1 MSFLRWA
8 GSKKQLGETLAQF
21 WFATQ
26 CAGGNGRYLEAFC
39 GSASLF
45 FRIKPQSSVLIDVNT
60 RLIDCLKTVKSS
72 PQKLS
77 QVLKSYP
84 TTEAFYYKLRSQDC
98 NDLSAVDR
106 SARFIYL
113 NRYCFNGLYR
123 TNLQG
128 NFNVPYGGHRNG
140 CLPSLEILQDASMD
154 LRTAELVK
162 GDFCANIASRIKPGD
177 FVYLDPPY
185 AKRNHSLDLQY
196 GPDVFG
202 VNDLKRLYDLLTL
215 IDKSRAYF
223 VFSYVDCEEITE
235 IAQHWKAHSVE
246 VNRTIAARAEKRGK
260 AKEVLISNL

>member
-21 WFATQ
+21 WYATQ
-26 CAGGNGRYLEAFC
+26 CAGGNGRYIEAFC

-45 FRIKPQSSVLIDVNT
+45 FRIKPPSSVLIDINT

-72 PQKLS
+72 PQKLF
-77 QVLKSYP
+77 QVLNSYP
-84 TTEAFYYKLRSQDC
+84 ITEAFYYKLRSQDC
-98 NDLSAVDR
+98 NKLSIVDR

-140 CLPSLEILQDASMD
+140 CLPTLEILRDAATV
-154 LRTAELVK
+154 LRTTELVK
-162 GDFCANIASRIKPGD
+162 GDFCANIASRLKPGD

-202 VNDLKRLYDLLTL
+202 VNDLKRLYDLLAL
-215 IDKSRAYF
+215 IDKSGAYF
-223 VFSYVDCEEITE
+223 VFSYVDCEEIGE
-235 IAQHWKAHSVE
+235 FVQRWNVDNVE
-246 VNRTIAARAEKRGK
+246 VNRTIAASSEKRCK